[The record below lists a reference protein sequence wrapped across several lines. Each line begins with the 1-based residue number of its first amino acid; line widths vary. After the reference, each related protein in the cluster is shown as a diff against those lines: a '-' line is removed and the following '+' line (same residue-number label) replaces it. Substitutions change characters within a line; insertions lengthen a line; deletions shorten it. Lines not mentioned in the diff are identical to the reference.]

1 MLGSLYTD
9 IAFIGVGS
17 IIIWISSAYVVKSL
31 KNIGTILGISSF
43 VISFVLMSFATTFP
57 ELIVGINSAIND
69 VPELSLGNVVG
80 TNIVN
85 LALILG
91 LVAFIAGRIKL
102 NDYQDFILNRISS
115 VLFVISP
122 LALLVDGTLT
132 RVDGFILIFLFFW
145 SLVHVFKLKEKLKGK
160 IFHGILITTTKG
172 AINGIVSV
180 FKESKNSI
188 AVFMVSVALLIG
200 SSFLM
205 VGGAENLSIKLG
217 LSEIFIGM
225 FVIGIGTSLPELVF
239 GVRSAMKK
247 QGDMSLGNLF
257 GASVINATLVL
268 GITAVISPITISDSL
283 AFWIGAAF
291 MLVTI
296 FTAYAMLRTKNFLVR
311 KEGLVLIIIYV
322 IFFIVQ
328 SKVCFTC

>member
-1 MLGSLYTD
+1 MLGGLYTD
-9 IAFIGVGS
+9 IAFIVTGS
-17 IIIWISSAYVVKSL
+17 IIIWISSAYVTKSL
-31 KNIGTILGISSF
+31 KRLGAILGISSF

-69 VPELSLGNVVG
+69 VRELSLGNVVG
-80 TNIVN
+80 TKIVN
-85 LALILG
+85 LAIFLG

-328 SKVCFTC
+328 SKVCF